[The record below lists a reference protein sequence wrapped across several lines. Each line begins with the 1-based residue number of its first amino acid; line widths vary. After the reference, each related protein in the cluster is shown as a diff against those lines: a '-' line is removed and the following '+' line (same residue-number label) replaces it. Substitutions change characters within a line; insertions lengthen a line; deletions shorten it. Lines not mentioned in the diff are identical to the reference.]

1 MSTVLVTNSN
11 AQYNLNDTTIETV
24 PVDLTTF
31 GLAASQKSAVVSA
44 TFSIPPGPQA
54 TVLPSWAPTSA
65 DYETLLA
72 AEAFTVIT
80 EASSTALVGTETS
93 QASLLST
100 TGAPTTAVITNP
112 GNQPA
117 YVLLGTSSVTV
128 SPTTGVMVAPGASV
142 SLPIASNT
150 YLAYI
155 GATVLQVVLGS

>member
-24 PVDLTTF
+24 PVDLTNF
-31 GLAASQKSAVVSA
+31 GVTASQKSALVSA
-44 TFSIPPGPQA
+44 TFAIPAGPQA

-65 DYETLLA
+65 DYTTLLA

-80 EASSTALVGTETS
+80 EASSTALVGTAES

-100 TGAPTTAVITNP
+100 PTTAVITNP

-117 YVLLGTSSVTV
+117 YVLLGRSSVTV
-128 SPTTGVMVAPGASV
+128 SPTTGVLVAPGASV